1 MGELFAALSCK
12 GRSSV
17 HPVYVFRKL
26 QQNLLGL
33 PAIQSLNLLAQV
45 DAVKKPIPDPYF
57 DIFTGLC
64 IFRLSYTIKL
74 KPDVQPHAGISPSH
88 SGRQFRQNLLEWCQ
102 ELSPESTS

>member
-1 MGELFAALSCK
+1 MLLTTSIPKGHRRKRLHGPDNRPLHVMGELFAALSCK

-45 DAVKKPIPDPYF
+45 DAVRSLSQTHTLTSSQASVYF
-57 DIFTGLC
+57 
-64 IFRLSYTIKL
+64 
-74 KPDVQPHAGISPSH
+74 A
-88 SGRQFRQNLLEWCQ
+88 
-102 ELSPESTS
+102 